1 MRLSLRTRMV
11 RAVGAAGLAATLLLP
26 ATVPA
31 IAQTQNVLRVGTTQD
46 LDAMNPYQTAFVVG
60 FEVFTLNYELLVG
73 FGQKL
78 EPVPGFA
85 ESWTTNDAGTEY
97 TFKIPDGKL
106 WSDGEPATS
115 EDVRFSIQL
124 LLDAIAS
131 DAGAMCLGY
140 LDPYLVN
147 AGVTTVTA
155 PDPQT
160 VVVTLSR
167 ANDRILKTYVPI
179 LPAHVWAS
187 KAETI
192 CDDQFATPIVGS
204 GPYQAQEWQT
214 GQQVSFTKN
223 PNWTAGDLAADEIVL
238 QIFASEDT
246 MAQALRNDELDYA
259 QNVLSDQFDALTGA
273 ENIVTVAGTANG
285 FTELGFNTYG
295 TGTGNT
301 IEGGGPSTPALL
313 DAAFR
318 DALGYA
324 IDKDELITTVL
335 GGYGEPGTTQV
346 PPFQT
351 AWHKDPATPRTF
363 DLAVA
368 GQKLEAAG
376 YVLDG
381 AGKRLDKAGN
391 PIVLDLVFPDSDT
404 TYATTAEFIKTW
416 WAELGIAVNPT
427 QYDGDTLVDL
437 MLPPEAD
444 PAADYKADYD
454 LFIWGWGGDVDPNSL
469 LEIFTCDQIG
479 NTSDSLYCNEAYDT
493 LFTQQNEAA
502 TPDARKGFMDQ
513 MQDIV
518 YNDAPYHILYYDASL
533 HAYRTDRFAGW
544 VNQPDNGTPL
554 FGYGPYGYTQ
564 LTLASEAAPSATAG
578 ATDGG
583 GASATPAPATGG
595 GTSSPALAGDTTMLA
610 AILALVAIAVVALFL
625 VRRRRES
632 TVVTTTTTTGTTSSP
647 PPPPAPP
654 EEDE

>member
-1 MRLSLRTRMV
+1 MRQSLRARML
-11 RAVGAAGLAATLLLP
+11 RALAMAGLISALVLP
-26 ATVPA
+26 AAAPA
-31 IAQTQNVLRVGTTQD
+31 TAQTANVLRVGTTQD
-46 LDAMNPYQTAFVVG
+46 LDAMNPYQTALVVG

-78 EPVPGFA
+78 EPVPAFA
-85 ESWTTNDAGTEY
+85 ASWTVNDAGTEY
-97 TFKIPDGKL
+97 TFKIPEGKL

-124 LLDAIAS
+124 IVDAVAS
-131 DAGAMCLGY
+131 DAESLCLGY
-140 LDPYLVN
+140 IDPYITN
-147 AGVTTVTA
+147 AAVKSVTA

-160 VVVTLSR
+160 VVVTLDR
-167 ANDRILKTYVPI
+167 ANDRILSTYVPI
-179 LPAHVWAS
+179 LPAHIWSS
-187 KAETI
+187 KAATI
-192 CDDQFATPIVGS
+192 CDDKFDTPIVGS

-214 GQQVSFTKN
+214 GQQVRLAKN
-223 PNWTAGDLAADEIVL
+223 PNWTAGDLAADEVVI
-238 QIFASEDT
+238 QIFKTEDT

-259 QNVLSDQFDALTGA
+259 QNVLSDQFDQLTGA
-273 ENIVTVAGTANG
+273 ENITTVAGTANG

-295 TGTGNT
+295 TGTGKK
-301 IEGGGPSTPALL
+301 IDGGGPSTPALL

-324 IDKDELITTVL
+324 VDKPQLIERVL
-335 GGYGEPGTTQV
+335 GGYGEAGTTQV

-351 AWHKDPATPRTF
+351 KWHKEPATVRTF

-376 YVLDG
+376 YALDG
-381 AGKRLDKAGN
+381 AGKRLDKEGN

-416 WAELGIAVNPT
+416 WADLGIAVNPT
-427 QYDGDTLVDL
+427 QYDSDTLVDL

-444 PAADYKADYD
+444 PEADYKADYD

-479 NTSDSLYCNEAYDT
+479 NTSDSMYCNEAYDA
-493 LFTQQNEAA
+493 LFKQQNEAT
-502 TPDARKGFMDQ
+502 TPEARKGFMDQ

-518 YNDAPYHILYYDASL
+518 YTDAPYHVLYYDAAL
-533 HAYRTDRFAGW
+533 HAYRTDHFSGW

-564 LTLASEAAPSATAG
+564 LTLASEAAPSASAAASDGTAPS
-578 ATDGG
+578 ATAAPAPTDG
-583 GASATPAPATGG
+583 STPAANL
-595 GTSSPALAGDTTMLA
+595 SNVALLA
-610 AILALVAIAVVALFL
+610 AILALVAVAVVGLFL
-625 VRRRRES
+625 VRRRRNAP
-632 TVVTTTTTTGTTSSP
+632 VTTTKTP
-647 PPPPAPP
+647 
-654 EEDE
+654 EDE

>member
-1 MRLSLRTRMV
+1 MSDPEAPGRREEASMRQSLRTRTV
-11 RAVGAAGLAATLLLP
+11 RTLMAACLVAALVLP
-26 ATVPA
+26 AAAPA
-31 IAQTQNVLRVGTTQD
+31 TAQAENVLRVGTTQD
-46 LDAMNPYQTAFVVG
+46 LDAMNPYQTALVVG

-85 ESWTTNDAGTEY
+85 ESWTVNDAGTEY

-124 LLDAIAS
+124 ILDAVAS
-131 DAGAMCLGY
+131 DAGALCLGY
-140 LDPYLVN
+140 IDPYITN
-147 AGVTTVTA
+147 AAVKSVTA

-160 VVVTLSR
+160 VVVTLDR
-167 ANDRILKTYVPI
+167 ANDRILSTYVPI
-179 LPAHVWAS
+179 IPAHIWS
-187 KAETI
+187 DKAKTI
-192 CDDQFATPIVGS
+192 CDDKFDAPIVGS

-214 GQQVSFTKN
+214 GQQVRFAKN
-223 PNWTAGDLAADEIVL
+223 PNWTAGDLAAEEVVI
-238 QIFASEDT
+238 QFFETEDT
-246 MAQALRNDELDYA
+246 MAQALRNGELDYA
-259 QNVLSDQFDALTGA
+259 QNVLSDQFDQLTGV
-273 ENIVTVAGTANG
+273 ENITTVAGTANG

-295 TGTGNT
+295 TGTGNK

-324 IDKDELITTVL
+324 VDKPQLIERVL

-351 AWHKDPATPRTF
+351 KWHKEPDTVRTF
-363 DLAVA
+363 DLEMAK
-368 GQKLEAAG
+368 QKLEAAG
-376 YVLDG
+376 YALDS
-381 AGKRLDKAGN
+381 AGKRLDKEGK

-404 TYATTAEFIKTW
+404 TYATTAEFIQTW
-416 WAELGIAVNPT
+416 WGELGIAVNPS
-427 QYDGDTLVDL
+427 QYDSDTLVDL

-444 PAADYKADYD
+444 PEADYKADYD

-479 NTSDSLYCNEAYDT
+479 NTSDSMYCNEEYDT
-493 LFTQQNEAA
+493 LFKQQNEAT
-502 TPDARKGFMDQ
+502 TPEARKGYMDQ

-518 YNDAPYHILYYDASL
+518 YTDAPYHILYYDAAL
-533 HAYRTDRFAGW
+533 HAYRTDRFTGW

-564 LTLASEAAPSATAG
+564 LQLASAAAPSAEPS
-578 ATDGG
+578 
-583 GASATPAPATGG
+583 ASAGAPATESAAPAPTD
-595 GTSSPALAGDTTMLA
+595 GTTAPTGLAANTTLLA
-610 AILALVAIAVVALFL
+610 AILALVAVAVVALFL
-625 VRRRRES
+625 VRRRRGT
-632 TVVTTTTTTGTTSSP
+632 TVKTTTT
-647 PPPPAPP
+647 
-654 EEDE
+654 EDE